1 MWDYVTTA
9 HQCLHR
15 WEKWGLWETKWLV
28 QAHTVICELRLH
40 PAAQA
45 PSPMH
50 FPLQTLPLRRQGLCH
65 TNAQGFPH
73 HKGPKAEISPRR
85 LGLATPLLPVRLR
98 NGIQPQ
104 SPWVEPSMGTPG
116 HLAAHNAFS
125 STAPDQ
131 LSQVSG
137 YSSRCWERGGQGS
150 REHLT
155 CLSVEPGTCSS
166 DTHGC
171 FLWGHTAFVPAKR
184 IQWEVVRGVLP
195 ELSSQKGLGEQRVM
209 DKLMYFFIQ
218 QIFTDYLL
226 SVRFCMRG

>member
-1 MWDYVTTA
+1 MTCPSSHSHLWTETTSSCSGSKSNA
-9 HQCLHR
+9 LC
-15 WEKWGLWETKWLV
+15 T
-28 QAHTVICELRLH
+28 TNS
-40 PAAQA
+40 A
-45 PSPMH
+45 PS
-50 FPLQTLPLRRQGLCH
+50 QARTLPHWCPGFSSPQRTQGWD
-65 TNAQGFPH
+65 
-73 HKGPKAEISPRR
+73 ISQEA
-85 LGLATPLLPVRLR
+85 GLATSLLLMRLR
-98 NGIQPQ
+98 NGIQPR

-150 REHLT
+150 RGHLT
-155 CLSVEPGTCSS
+155 CLSVEPGTGSS

-184 IQWEVVRGVLP
+184 IQREVVRGVLP

-209 DKLMYFFIQ
+209 DKLMHFLTQ
-218 QIFTDYLL
+218 QIFTNFLL
-226 SVRFCMRG
+226 SVRLYMGGARDSVVNWAWCLLFII